1 MHRFPSHATASLR
14 IPAEAD
20 LTIRPA
26 RYRDADALARLAEL
40 DSTRPLGGGHVVVAE
55 MEGRIVAAVSVHDG
69 RAIADPFVPAA
80 DIVARLRLHASA
92 SRPARAK
99 VRIPRPWMPRLV
111 LRGVATTAA

>member
-1 MHRFPSHATASLR
+1 MHRSASHATASLR
-14 IPAEAD
+14 VPADAE

-26 RYRDADALARLAEL
+26 RGGHVLLAEL
-40 DSTRPLGGGHVVVAE
+40 D
-55 MEGRIVAAVSVHDG
+55 GRIVAAVSTHDG
-69 RAIADPFVPAA
+69 RAVADPFVPSAE
-80 DIVARLRLHASA
+80 IVEQLRLHASA